1 MKINLIR
8 CRALLLGAASGLMLA
23 GCGKASGEKP
33 AAKVAPA
40 EVRPLPNEA
49 SLADVVL
56 TQQAFDR
63 LGITTGQVELKDA
76 RRSREFGGEA
86 MIPPGSTAVVVSPLA
101 GTVRVP
107 ESGTIPVPGSRLQLG
122 DGVCILEPLLT
133 PERYVPTPAER
144 AQITVAQ
151 ANLVS
156 MQLTAEGDLQQFREQ
171 AALAKVTL
179 DRARQL
185 RQDRVGS
192 EQAVDDAVGRLK
204 IAEAGLAAAEQRR
217 QMLQRLSAG
226 LEDPRPEP
234 LSFTAPM
241 SGVLRALQAVPGQR
255 VAAGATLFEV
265 VRTDQIWIRVPVY
278 VGHLPEIR
286 TDMSAEVRLSTT
298 DRAVQSAAP
307 VAAPPAADPTSLTA
321 DLYFELGNA
330 KGELRPGQRVFVR
343 LPLQGEDQR
352 LAVPVNAVLY
362 DIHGG
367 TWVYQRRD
375 SLTLRRTRVSVV
387 GTADGFALLASG
399 PAAGTEVVV
408 DGAAEVF
415 GTEFGTGK

>member
-1 MKINLIR
+1 MCSSDLL
-8 CRALLLGAASGLMLA
+8 CQHHVASVGLLLQLGL
-23 GCGKASGEKP
+23 
-33 AAKVAPA
+33 
-40 EVRPLPNEA
+40 
-49 SLADVVL
+49 
-56 TQQAFDR
+56 
-63 LGITTGQVELKDA
+63 DA
-76 RRSREFGGEA
+76 RGLHAQHATDGQAGIAERVRRGGRCGILLLRLANAIPAVLPDEGRIHVQASRHQAGGQHATAPVGDLAALGRFLGVAAVRSGG
-86 MIPPGSTAVVVSPLA
+86 
-101 GTVRVP
+101 
-107 ESGTIPVPGSRLQLG
+107 RLQLG

-226 LEDPRPEP
+226 LENPRPEP

-330 KGELRPGQRVFVR
+330 KGELRPGQHVFVR
-343 LPLQGEDQR
+343 LPLQDEDQR

-367 TWVYQRRD
+367 TWVYQRQIGRAH
-375 SLTLRRTRVSVV
+375 V
-387 GTADGFALLASG
+387 
-399 PAAGTEVVV
+399 
-408 DGAAEVF
+408 
-415 GTEFGTGK
+415 